1 MKANETSP
9 IIATLRK
16 EILSGK
22 YLSSENPF
30 PSERGLA
37 RRFGVKRSVV
47 VQALQNLSAKGYLV
61 RKRGKG
67 TFLTKSAQRS
77 GGPIGLIVPGVAYSD
92 FFSALVSGV
101 SRCAQKAER
110 TLLFGDVSAKGA
122 TARVDQAKRFAE
134 TIVREGVSGVIYQP
148 LEFVTD
154 TEACNREILSVFADA
169 QVPVVLIDC
178 DFVKPPRRSDYDLV
192 GIDNESA
199 GGRLAEHLL
208 AAGARTVHFL
218 MHADRSANMYRRV
231 NGVMNALRMRGAASE
246 GGVIDAQPE
255 DAAAIRRHLRR
266 HRPDAIIC
274 GTDLTAALL
283 KNTLDGLGLRV
294 PDDVLLA
301 GFDDTST
308 ARVMTPQLTTIR
320 QPCDLIAE
328 TAFDRLLRRLVNPAL
343 PPAEILLPAPLV
355 ARASTRRPEGAAA
368 RTQSQ
373 KKSKTKQQ
381 KKKGKK

>member
-1 MKANETSP
+1 MKANETSL

-22 YLSSENPF
+22 YLAASNPF

-47 VQALQNLSAKGYLV
+47 AQALQNLSAKGYLV
-61 RKRGKG
+61 RRRGKG

-77 GGPIGLIVPGVAYSD
+77 GGPIGLVVPGVAYSD

-110 TLLFGDVSAKGA
+110 TLLFGDISAKDA
-122 TARVDQAKRFAE
+122 KARIDQAKRFAE
-134 TIVREGVSGVIYQP
+134 TIVRDGVSGVIYQP
-148 LEFVTD
+148 LEFVGD
-154 TEACNREILSVFADA
+154 TEVRNREILSVFADA

-178 DFVKPPRRSDYDLV
+178 DFVKPPHRSEYDLV
-192 GIDNESA
+192 SIDNESA
-199 GGRLAEHLL
+199 GGCLAEHLL
-208 AAGARTVHFL
+208 AAGARNVHFL
-218 MHADRSANMYRRV
+218 MHADHSANMYRRV
-231 NGVMNALRMRGAASE
+231 NGVMNALRMRGVASE
-246 GGVIDAQPE
+246 GGVIDARPE
-255 DAAAIRRHLRR
+255 DAAAIRRHVRR

-294 PDDVLLA
+294 PDDILLA

-308 ARVMTPQLTTIR
+308 ARVMTPQLTTIH

-343 PPAEILLPAPLV
+343 PSAEILLPAPLV
-355 ARASTRRPEGAAA
+355 VRASSRRPAVPLA
-368 RTQSQ
+368 RPPKPKAKQ
-373 KKSKTKQQ
+373 KGRRNASRE
-381 KKKGKK
+381 

>member
-1 MKANETSP
+1 MKANESSP

-22 YLSSENPF
+22 YVSPETPF

-47 VQALQNLSAKGYLV
+47 AQALQNLSAKGYLV
-61 RKRGKG
+61 RMRGKG

-110 TLLFGDVSAKGA
+110 TLLFGDISAKDA
-122 TARVDQAKRFAE
+122 AARVEQAKRFAE

-154 TEACNREILSVFADA
+154 TARCNGEILSVFADA

-178 DFVKPPRRSDYDLV
+178 DFVKPPHRSDYDLV
-192 GIDNESA
+192 SIDNESA
-199 GGRLAEHLL
+199 GGCLAEHLL
-208 AAGARTVHFL
+208 AAGARNVHFL

-231 NGVMNALRMRGAASE
+231 NGMMNVLRMRGVPSA
-246 GGVIDAQPE
+246 GGVIDARPE

-266 HRPDAIIC
+266 YRPDAIVC

-283 KNTLDGLGLRV
+283 KNTLDGLGVRV
-294 PDDVLLA
+294 PDNILLA

-308 ARVMTPQLTTIR
+308 ARVMTPQLTTIH

-355 ARASTRRPEGAAA
+355 VRASTTRPVSAT
-368 RTQSQ
+368 RKQSP
-373 KKSKTKQQ
+373 KPKTKQ
-381 KKKGKK
+381 KGKIHANR

>member
-1 MKANETSP
+1 MKANETSS

-154 TEACNREILSVFADA
+154 TESCNREILSVFADA

-192 GIDNESA
+192 SIDNESA

-231 NGVMNALRMRGAASE
+231 NGVMNALRMRGVASE
-246 GGVIDAQPE
+246 GGVIDAHPE
-255 DAAAIRRHLRR
+255 DVAAIRR

-274 GTDLTAALL
+274 GTDFTAALL

-328 TAFDRLLRRLVNPAL
+328 TAFDRLLRRLVNPTL

-355 ARASTRRPEGAAA
+355 VRASTCRPEGAAA
-368 RTQSQ
+368 RTQLQ

-381 KKKGKK
+381 QKKKEKK